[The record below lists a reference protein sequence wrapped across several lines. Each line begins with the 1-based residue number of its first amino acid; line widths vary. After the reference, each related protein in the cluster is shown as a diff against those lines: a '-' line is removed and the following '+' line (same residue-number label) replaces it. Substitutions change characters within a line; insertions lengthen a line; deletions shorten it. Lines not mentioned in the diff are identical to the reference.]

1 VAKSFFDFRKTL
13 SEDIDYSL
21 KDLVYYNEDALKESM
36 DKVEQYDQKHFKD
49 GWQSIELTP
58 PPEND
63 SQETKEE
70 LQHII
75 DEQTTRT
82 KDDENSIYVSD
93 FMESFHFREYLN
105 ENNLD
110 YRSSEITAIID
121 DVWKITRTHKNKY
134 NRPRP
139 YQVAAVYNKELKRFK
154 TGTAKTPAYPSGHAM
169 QPMVVALHYGKKY
182 PQHRE
187 ALIRGA
193 KICGYGRVI
202 AGLHYPSDYDAGIE
216 LAKQVMKYIDHE
228 KF

>member
-1 VAKSFFDFRKTL
+1 MAKSFFDFRKTL
-13 SEDIDYSL
+13 SEDVDYSL

-70 LQHII
+70 LQEII

-105 ENNLD
+105 EKIMDNLGNTLD
-110 YRSSEITAIID
+110 QKGID
-121 DVWKITRTHKNKY
+121 LLDKKQKEKDK
-134 NRPRP
+134 
-139 YQVAAVYNKELKRFK
+139 KELMDKHQLKLNFN
-154 TGTAKTPAYPSGHAM
+154 
-169 QPMVVALHYGKKY
+169 
-182 PQHRE
+182 
-187 ALIRGA
+187 
-193 KICGYGRVI
+193 
-202 AGLHYPSDYDAGIE
+202 
-216 LAKQVMKYIDHE
+216 
-228 KF
+228 

>member
-1 VAKSFFDFRKTL
+1 MAKSFFDFRKTL
-13 SEDIDYSL
+13 SEDVDYSL

-70 LQHII
+70 LQEII

-105 ENNLD
+105 VSEKEVIKRLTARGRKDDKPEIIKNRLKVYEKETGPVLD
-110 YRSSEITAIID
+110 KFRQE
-121 DVWKITRTHKNKY
+121 KNKFIEIK
-134 NRPRP
+134 
-139 YQVAAVYNKELKRFK
+139 AE
-154 TGTAKTPAYPSGHAM
+154 
-169 QPMVVALHYGKKY
+169 GKD
-182 PQHRE
+182 PE
-187 ALIRGA
+187 TISADIIGAIEDRG
-193 KICGYGRVI
+193 
-202 AGLHYPSDYDAGIE
+202 
-216 LAKQVMKYIDHE
+216 
-228 KF
+228 